1 MKEIPLTRGL
11 IALVDDEDYE
21 ELSQYKWQADGDGY
35 ATRNIS
41 HPTIPGKTIHLSMH
55 RYLLGLEYGD
65 PRKGDHK
72 DTDRRNN
79 RRGNLRICTVA
90 QNVRNS
96 GLRRDNTSGL
106 KGVSWV
112 NKYQKWIARIA
123 NQGQKIHLG
132 YFDDP
137 DKAYAAYCKAAL
149 ELHGEFANLGRP
161 VADDNHVR
169 DAVRANQ

>member
-1 MKEIPLTRGL
+1 
-11 IALVDDEDYE
+11 
-21 ELSQYKWQADGDGY
+21 
-35 ATRNIS
+35 
-41 HPTIPGKTIHLSMH
+41 MH